1 MADFIPGL
9 ELSRG
14 FYSEVV
20 GPLLKGEKH
29 SAARLG
35 EGSEVLGF
43 DTRRSTDHGWGPR
56 LQLFVEPGDINAVA
70 ATLERGLPQTFR
82 GWPVRFG
89 WDDVA
94 VSHHVDVHTVD
105 AWLERRVGIGRPA
118 DLGPI
123 DWLAT
128 PQQLLLEA
136 TAGEVFH
143 DGLGELNAVRSALA
157 WYPDAVWL
165 WLLACQWR
173 RIGQE
178 EAFVGRTAE
187 VGDELGSRLVAGR
200 LARDLIRLC
209 FLLERRYAPY
219 TKWLGSAFARLEA
232 STDVGPALERAL
244 DARDRAA
251 RERALADAYEAVG
264 ALHNRLDLT
273 DPVDPTVRPFY
284 SRPFLVLEATRFVDA
299 CLARVDDPLL
309 RSLPLVG
316 GIDPARRLDRYGD
329 PGCCPSR
336 PGVLPTGHSRPGR
349 RRPRPRLTYRSSSA
363 STSINSPSC
372 QEPSP

>member
-1 MADFIPGL
+1 VADFVPGL
-9 ELSRG
+9 ELARG
-14 FYSEVV
+14 FYAEAVA
-20 GPLLKGEKH
+20 PLLDGVRH

-35 EGSEVLGF
+35 EGSDVLGF
-43 DTRRSTDHGWGPR
+43 DTARSTDHGWGPR
-56 LQLFVEPGDINAVA
+56 LQLFVEPGATDAVA
-70 ATLERGLPQTFR
+70 ATLERRLPETFR

-94 VSHHVDVHTVD
+94 VSHHVDVDTIDRWV
-105 AWLERRVGIGRPA
+105 ERRVGIGRPA
-118 DLGPI
+118 SLGLI

-143 DGLGELNAVRSALA
+143 DGLGELDAVRASLA

-165 WLLACQWR
+165 WLLACEWQ

-200 LARDLIRLC
+200 LARDIIRLC

-232 STDVGPALERAL
+232 STNVGPALERAL
-244 DARDRAA
+244 DARTSAA
-251 RERALADAYEAVG
+251 REAALGEAYEAV
-264 ALHNRLDLT
+264 AKRHNRLGLT
-273 DPVDPTVRPFY
+273 EPVDPTVRPFY
-284 SRPFLVLEATRFVDA
+284 SRPFRVIVATRFVDA

-309 RSLPLVG
+309 RALPLIG
-316 GIDPARRLDRYGD
+316 GIDQFADSTDMATPEGARTARAFFERASQAKESHDR
-329 PGCCPSR
+329 
-336 PGVLPTGHSRPGR
+336 
-349 RRPRPRLTYRSSSA
+349 
-363 STSINSPSC
+363 
-372 QEPSP
+372 